1 MNTRFRRTLLLAAV
15 ALGAVGGNLAAAAAP
30 ATASTV
36 QLDGPTLTYD
46 AAPGDATRLTLS
58 SAGDTLTV
66 TGTGATVTAGP
77 SCTSASSTKP
87 TCPAA
92 GVAAMAVSTGD
103 MNDTASVSGTWI
115 PTTFDDGPGPD
126 AMTGGGAVDTF
137 VAGTGSDTYRGG
149 GGQDIVDYSSRTAPL
164 TVSLDGLAND
174 GETGEED
181 NVGSDVDVVI
191 GGSAG
196 DPIIGSGGNNVVSG
210 GVGDDRLDGGDA
222 NDSLDGGAGNDSL
235 QGGAGNDT
243 LTGGSGND
251 TLDGGDGAD
260 TLAGGDGE
268 DLADYSSRTSAL
280 TISLNNSG
288 DDGAS
293 GERDNVK
300 TDVEDV
306 TVGSGADKITGDSAD
321 NILIGGAGNDT
332 LDGGAGNDVMRG
344 GAGDDKPLHGLGT
357 H

>member
-15 ALGAVGGNLAAAAAP
+15 ALGAVGGNLAVAAAP

-46 AAPGDATRLTLS
+46 AAPGESNRLTIS

-66 TGTGATVTAGP
+66 TDTGATVTAGP

-92 GVAAMAVSTGD
+92 GVAAMAVSIGD

-137 VAGTGSDTYRGG
+137 VAGAGSDTYRGG

-174 GETGEED
+174 GEAGEKD

-196 DPIIGSGGNNVVSG
+196 DAITGSGGSNDLYG
-210 GVGDDRLDGGDA
+210 GPGDDLLHGGSGNDRLFGGTGTDNLGGD
-222 NDSLDGGAGNDSL
+222 G
-235 QGGAGNDT
+235 
-243 LTGGSGND
+243 GND
-251 TLDGGDGAD
+251 TLDGGSGGDV
-260 TLAGGDGE
+260 LAGGSGTDT
-268 DLADYSSRTSAL
+268 ADYSSRSAPLTSASMVRR
-280 TISLNNSG
+280 TT
-288 DDGAS
+288 A
-293 GERDNVK
+293 RPARA
-300 TDVEDV
+300 T
-306 TVGSGADKITGDSAD
+306 T
-321 NILIGGAGNDT
+321 
-332 LDGGAGNDVMRG
+332 
-344 GAGDDKPLHGLGT
+344 
-357 H
+357 

>member
-137 VAGTGSDTYRGG
+137 VAGAGSDTYRGG

-174 GETGEED
+174 GEAGEKD

-196 DPIIGSGGNNVVSG
+196 DAITGSGGSNDLYG
-210 GVGDDRLDGGDA
+210 GPGDDL
-222 NDSLDGGAGNDSL
+222 LH
-235 QGGAGNDT
+235 
-243 LTGGSGND
+243 GGSGNDRLFGGTGTDNLGGDGSND
-251 TLDGGDGAD
+251 TLDGGSGGDV
-260 TLAGGDGE
+260 LAGGSGTDT
-268 DLADYSSRTSAL
+268 ADYSSRNAPLTSA
-280 TISLNNSG
+280 S
-288 DDGAS
+288 
-293 GERDNVK
+293 E
-300 TDVEDV
+300 
-306 TVGSGADKITGDSAD
+306 VGRTTGTPAR
-321 NILIGGAGNDT
+321 AT
-332 LDGGAGNDVMRG
+332 
-344 GAGDDKPLHGLGT
+344 
-357 H
+357 